1 MVPLFYVHIVDFE
14 AKKASVRDVMNGE
27 FFLDTLIGTPGLVAH
42 LAALVGSLVGVGQ
55 LEYFDHVDAF
65 GHLLPH
71 NNDFA
76 IFLVAADVVKHT
88 E

>member
-1 MVPLFYVHIVDFE
+1 MVPLFYVQIVDFE
-14 AKKASVRDVMNGE
+14 AKKASIRDVMDDE
-27 FFLDTLIGTPGLVAH
+27 LFPDALIWTPGLIAY
-42 LAALVGSLVGVGQ
+42 LEALVGSVVGAGQ

-76 IFLVAADVVKHT
+76 VFLVAVDVVRHT

>member
-1 MVPLFYVHIVDFE
+1 MVPFFYVHIVDFQ

-27 FFLDTLIGTPGLVAH
+27 FFLDTLIGTLGLVAH
-42 LAALVGSLVGVGQ
+42 LAALVGSVVDAGQ

-71 NNDFA
+71 DNDFA
-76 IFLVAADVVKHT
+76 VFLVAVDVVKHT